1 MLSTIICYLP
11 TLENNM
17 IFDVTIFIKDFISFF
32 IVLAM
37 VIVNKRYMGHINHG
51 VGGGD
56 LTWKVKNQSHCVI
69 NHARSL
75 QICSSDINCFIMS
88 NILSC
93 RRKVSN
99 KGGKKEIS
107 TAA

>member
-1 MLSTIICYLP
+1 
-11 TLENNM
+11 
-17 IFDVTIFIKDFISFF
+17 
-32 IVLAM
+32 M

-51 VGGGD
+51 GGGKLD
-56 LTWKVKNQSHCVI
+56 LEGKNQSHCVI
-69 NHARSL
+69 NHVRSL
-75 QICSSDINCFIMS
+75 QICSSDINCFIM

>member
-51 VGGGD
+51 VGGGGN
-56 LTWKVKNQSHCVI
+56 LTWKVKI
-69 NHARSL
+69 NHIAS
-75 QICSSDINCFIMS
+75 
-88 NILSC
+88 
-93 RRKVSN
+93 
-99 KGGKKEIS
+99 
-107 TAA
+107 